1 MKSMR
6 SVIWAVV
13 IGALPLAL
21 VSPVSYA
28 QPEVQ
33 VGFSPEGTARAL
45 VLETLGSARQSIQ
58 MLAYSFQAPDIMEA
72 LVAAKR
78 RGVDVRVVVDKKRN
92 EGKTSRAAM
101 DWVTRQGVE
110 VRTND
115 RFHIHHDKTIIVD
128 GATVE
133 TGSFNFAKSAETEN
147 SENVVV
153 IRGMPDV
160 ARQYVEHW
168 QSRWDS
174 GQAYVAK

>member
-1 MKSMR
+1 MR

-21 VSPVSYA
+21 VSPASYA
-28 QPEVQ
+28 QPDVQ

-92 EGKTSRAAM
+92 EGKTSRDAM

-133 TGSFNFAKSAETEN
+133 TGSFNFAKSAETGN

>member
-1 MKSMR
+1 M
-6 SVIWAVV
+6 
-13 IGALPLAL
+13 
-21 VSPVSYA
+21 
-28 QPEVQ
+28 
-33 VGFSPEGTARAL
+33 
-45 VLETLGSARQSIQ
+45 
-58 MLAYSFQAPDIMEA
+58 
-72 LVAAKR
+72 KR

-92 EGKTSRAAM
+92 EAKTSRDAM

-174 GQAYVAK
+174 GRAYVAK